1 MTGSARRSHGW
12 RVGRLAGV
20 PVYLGASWVL
30 VAVVLLVLFG
40 PVVRRLVPELGAG
53 SYAVAFAFALL
64 LLFSVFVH
72 EAAHAL
78 VGKAC
83 GYRVNRIVA
92 DFWGGHTAYDS
103 ADSTPGRSA
112 LVAVVGP
119 LANAVLAGLGWLVT
133 QTLEPGV
140 PWLLAAGFTY
150 ANAFVAA
157 FNLLPGLP
165 LDGGFLVDSLV
176 WKLSGSRG
184 LGTLVAGWCGRLVVL
199 VGLWWA
205 VGIPVLRGQQIEMS
219 RVLWLL
225 LIGGFLWFGA
235 SDAIRVGKARR
246 GMEGT
251 LVRDVCRPAVL
262 VAADIPV
269 SALPPAHPNTDT
281 VAVDATGTPVGIVD
295 FGAVEQVPAGARGAT
310 PIDAVLRRQPAGWVV
325 TADPDDPVTPVVIAM
340 QTVGTPLVAV
350 RDRAGRVLGL
360 IHGRAD

>member
-1 MTGSARRSHGW
+1 MTGTARRSHGW

-30 VAVVLLVLFG
+30 VAAVIVFLFG
-40 PVVRRLVPELGAG
+40 PIVRRLVPDLGAG
-53 SYAVAFAFALL
+53 SYAVAFVFALL
-64 LLFSVFVH
+64 LLVSVFVH

-119 LANAVLAGLGWLVT
+119 LANAVLAGVGWLLT

-150 ANAFVAA
+150 SNAFVAA

-176 WKLSGSRG
+176 WKLTGSRG

-199 VGLWWA
+199 AGLWWA
-205 VGIPVLRGQQIEMS
+205 VGIPVMSGHQVEMT
-219 RVLWLL
+219 RVLWLV

-235 SDAIRVGKARR
+235 SEAIKVGKARR

-251 LVRDVCRPAVL
+251 LVRDVCQPAVL
-262 VAADIPV
+262 VRADIPV
-269 SALPPAHPNTDT
+269 SGLPAPHPNADT
-281 VAVDATGTPVGIVD
+281 VALDATGQPVGIVD
-295 FGAVEQVPAGARGAT
+295 AYAVDRVPPDLRGAT
-310 PIDAVLRRQPAGWVV
+310 PLEAVLRRQPPGWVV
-325 TADPDDPVTPVVIAM
+325 TAEPDDPVTPVVIAM
-340 QTVGTPLVAV
+340 QTLGTPLVAV
-350 RDRAGRVLGL
+350 RDHGGRVLGL